1 MSIFFACVN
10 LLVPA
15 QAGWK
20 REAGDQ
26 RTIGEG
32 ERRREDG
39 TPNQAGNFLSGGKG
53 GRDEGR
59 EKTDRR
65 ARQESP
71 SFDRGAPPP
80 LETSLPRLLLA
91 PKACNCAAAAPD
103 APAPH
108 APNLKKK
115 LVVVVVITRL
125 QLRTLLRAH

>member
-1 MSIFFACVN
+1 MGRQTRQGIFC
-10 LLVPA
+10 P
-15 QAGWK
+15 GD
-20 REAGDQ
+20 RE
-26 RTIGEG
+26 
-32 ERRREDG
+32 
-39 TPNQAGNFLSGGKG
+39 G

-91 PKACNCAAAAPD
+91 PEAYNCAAAAPD

-108 APNLKKK
+108 APNFLKKK
-115 LVVVVVITRL
+115 ILVVIMRV